1 MGNYPKH
8 SQKSHKGFPQ
18 KIFSQKL
25 LSGGFSPKGFP
36 KEFNDETEMNN
47 DGFPCYQRRQ
57 IPWDAH
63 SEEMQKKLTKYT
75 QNEFGQPEKDFIDN
89 RHIVSYNKHLSLLF
103 NCHLNV
109 EYCGTV
115 GAVKYLYK

>member
-1 MGNYPKH
+1 MSKPCRDKKNRRNPEKC
-8 SQKSHKGFPQ
+8 
-18 KIFSQKL
+18 L
-25 LSGGFSPKGFP
+25 KGFP